1 MTHWLTYAFHHGSTV
16 PGMGDSMI
24 AGFWNDAR
32 LFPPPKD
39 GSSYLLL
46 ARIDVDGERPWP
58 IVGHW
63 DSVLEWRSS
72 AGEPGLK
79 LVDISH
85 WMAIPE
91 IPVP

>member
-1 MTHWLTYAFHHGSTV
+1 
-16 PGMGDSMI
+16 MGHSMI

-79 LVDISH
+79 LVDISL

>member
-1 MTHWLTYAFHHGSTV
+1 
-16 PGMGDSMI
+16 MGDSMI

-46 ARIDVDGERPWP
+46 ARIDVDGER
-58 IVGHW
+58 HW

-79 LVDISH
+79 LVDKSH

>member
-1 MTHWLTYAFHHGSTV
+1 
-16 PGMGDSMI
+16 MGDSMI

-39 GSSYLLL
+39 GSSYLLM
-46 ARIDVDGERPWP
+46 ARIGEERPWP
-58 IVGHW
+58 VVGLW
-63 DSVLEWRSS
+63 DSVDEWRSS

-79 LVDISH
+79 LVDITH

-91 IPVP
+91 IPVPE

>member
-1 MTHWLTYAFHHGSTV
+1 M
-16 PGMGDSMI
+16 
-24 AGFWNDAR
+24 
-32 LFPPPKD
+32 
-39 GSSYLLL
+39 

-58 IVGHW
+58 IAGHL